1 MPRNDLGYGLALHT
15 SSRELGLALALG
27 PQLVRHQAWDLDRA
41 LSNYLHAYLQD
52 FIRPQTWQDL
62 SYLAVAQGPGSFTST
77 RMGLVTARTLGQ
89 QLDIPVFAL
98 SSLLAYGQSLM
109 ETLEPT
115 QILAVEM
122 PATQGQYY
130 GAIYQVQ
137 GQSLT
142 TLTADQ
148 LWQPQA
154 WQDHLDQYGE
164 ALVLKTVPEGL
175 GATAPHLLQ
184 LAQRAWQGGAAPD
197 WSLAL
202 PFYGN

>member
-27 PQLVRHQAWDLDRA
+27 PQLLRHQSWNLDRA
-41 LSNYLHAYLQD
+41 LSNYLHSHLQD
-52 FIRPQTWQDL
+52 FMQPQTWQEL

-77 RMGLVTARTLGQ
+77 RIGLVTARTLGQ
-89 QLDIPVFAL
+89 QLDLPVFAF
-98 SSLLAYGQSLM
+98 SSLLTYAQSLV
-109 ETLEPT
+109 ETLLPG
-115 QILAVEM
+115 QLLAVEM
-122 PATQGQYY
+122 PATQGQCY

-137 GQSLT
+137 GQALT

-148 LWQPQA
+148 LWQPPA
-154 WQDHLDQYGE
+154 WQNHLAQYGPE
-164 ALVLKTVPEGL
+164 LVLKTVPEGL
-175 GATAPHLLQ
+175 GVTAPHLLQ
-184 LAQRAWQGGAAPD
+184 LAHWAWHRGVAPD